1 MVTQLNSSPSSL
13 SYFIIQNLE
22 IETGHPGTLNRI
34 DVWAKLRL
42 SNQGLGTST
51 YRQLSNWCIFIMPIR
66 EHRRTPASFLIMI
79 TEDSFS
85 DSSTSPR
92 DLSPLIS
99 ETEPIMLVPARLNYL
114 LPSQSNWWPEYI
126 RRFAPFSRWFYEQ
139 SYRRLGS
146 ARQRYTRA

>member
-1 MVTQLNSSPSSL
+1 MVTHTKLLALFSESL
-13 SYFIIQNLE
+13 QNIEPAE
-22 IETGHPGTLNRI
+22 IETVHPGTLNRI

-66 EHRRTPASFLIMI
+66 EHRRTPESFLIMM

-92 DLSPLIS
+92 DLSPLVS
-99 ETEPIMLVPARLNYL
+99 WTEPIMLVPARLNYL
-114 LPSQSNWWPEYI
+114 QTSQSNWWPEFN

-139 SYRRLGS
+139 SYWRLG
-146 ARQRYTRA
+146 AAWPE